1 MINPINTNASQKT
14 IDVLNYLYTIS
25 GYQTLTG
32 IHNWLEDPDGYV
44 NQIYN
49 LYGDY
54 PGVSGYEMGPI
65 ADQSDAV
72 IAAQRQNVTNS
83 AKAYFQNGGIVTM
96 MWHQNY
102 PLTSYS
108 WSNVQRSTTDA
119 EFNRICTPG
128 TAEYNWLISEY
139 DKVAGFLKQLR
150 DANVPVLWRPYHE
163 MNGGWFWWGKKMNY
177 TLLWD
182 IMYNRFTNFHGLN
195 NIIWVWNANA
205 PKSPDINPY
214 TTHFVGTSKCD
225 VLGTDLY
232 MFGDEPFKQEY
243 YDGLEAISGGKP
255 IGVAEIGQLFPITI
269 FNTQPKWAWF
279 MEWGNYLYDYNTQA
293 QRDALFTTSVSRT
306 LNRSE
311 VHIIPTPPPTPDT
324 QAPSTPTNLTSPSK
338 TATSAYL
345 TWTASTDNIGVTG
358 YEVYT
363 NETILTGTTTV
374 TNFSVNG
381 LTANTS
387 YRFKVRAKD
396 AAGNFS
402 AFSTSL
408 IVTTDSINTNFV
420 RGINFGGPAV
430 TIEGQNWLAGNN
442 SLITYSANVK
452 TYINSPAITPVP
464 AVDSATS
471 TMLNSNIY
479 ASASDFTV
487 TQPLPNGS
495 YQLYLWSLEN
505 YQANSRSFHVFLEG
519 VQVTTAPIGGLSLNS
534 WAKYGP
540 YSVTVTDGILNMDV
554 RRVTGDPGLTGMAIL
569 SSAGADTQAPS
580 TPTNLIVKSKTSTS
594 VSLSWTASTDNVGV
608 TGYDIYNGNTIVG
621 STTIPSFTVTGLVA
635 GTAYSFSVRAKDAA
649 GNQSLNSAS
658 ISVTTSKGDSLIM
671 INAADYGATPIE
683 VTPNFDS
690 TSALNNSLTQAVT
703 SGVELYIPPGTYRTT
718 ASIIASGNNV
728 MIRGAGGTE
737 TVIKPDSSAY
747 DAIVIGKNSAFSSS
761 GNLRDLAVKGPT
773 ARPSGF
779 KAGVKIDEMRQFE
792 ISNVTVDNY
801 DIGFDF
807 VNNCF
812 GSMTNNLR
820 TGYGV
825 NVGINLR
832 TGTQSGNDLLFI
844 NSWLYGEVAAVQ
856 IANDSGGFQFIGGQ
870 FSNNQNSGTT
880 VNDNR
885 GVMTLGKDYI
895 SGTMGGVANVF
906 VQGVDF
912 EGLRYCWAVRGFD
925 QISLSINSCGIQPYD
940 APAIGFMK
948 MTNAKQSKVTLMNQ
962 QIRGQWSGSQLLSVA
977 GQYDDCSILELNGW
991 IDATIAGTAYVGSS
1005 ILKQSRI
1012 EMGQSIFRA
1021 NNHNTLQLGSTLLQE
1036 SGAGNLQVSADW
1048 GTTWNTISP
1057 TSLIVTAPNGKK
1069 YTIGVTNKGVLT
1081 ATLIN

>member
-1 MINPINTNASQKT
+1 MINPINSNASQKT
-14 IDVLNYLYTIS
+14 IDVLNYLYNIS
-25 GYQTLTG
+25 GSQTLTG

-44 NQIYN
+44 NQINN

-119 EFNRICTPG
+119 EFNRIVTPG

-163 MNGGWFWWGKKMNY
+163 MNGGWFWWGKKQNY

-182 IMYNRFTNFHGLN
+182 IMYDRFTNFHGLN
-195 NIIWVWNANA
+195 NMIWVWNANA
-205 PKSPDINPY
+205 PKSSDINPY

-225 VLGTDLY
+225 VLVTDLY

-255 IGVAEIGQLFPITI
+255 IAVAEIGQLFPITI

-293 QRDALFTTSVSRT
+293 QRDALYTTSVSRT

-311 VHIIPTPPPTPDT
+311 VHITSTPPPTPDT
-324 QAPSTPTNLTSPSK
+324 EPPSIPTNLTSPSK

-345 TWTASTDNIGVTG
+345 TWTASIDNIGVTG

-363 NETILTGTTTV
+363 NDTVLAGTTTA

-387 YRFKVRAKD
+387 YQFKVRAKD

-402 AFSTSL
+402 AFSIPL
-408 IVTTDSINTNFV
+408 VVTTDSINTSFV

-430 TIEGQNWLAGNN
+430 TIDGQDWLAGNN

-464 AVDSATS
+464 AVDSAAS

-479 ASASDFTV
+479 ASGSDFTV

-495 YQLYLWSLEN
+495 YQVYLWSLEN
-505 YQANSRSFHVFLEG
+505 YQANSRSFNVILEG
-519 VQVTTAPIGGLSLNS
+519 VQVTTAPIGGLALNS

-540 YSVTVTDGILNMDV
+540 YSVTVTDGVLNMDI
-554 RRVTGDPGLTGMAIL
+554 RRVTGDPGMTGLAIL
-569 SSAGADTQAPS
+569 SSAATDTQAPS
-580 TPTNLIVKSKTSTS
+580 APTNLIVKSKTPTS

-608 TGYDIYNGNTIVG
+608 TGYDVYNGNTLTG

-649 GNQSLNSAS
+649 GNQSVNSAS

-690 TSALNNSLTQAVT
+690 TSALNNALTEAVT

-728 MIRGAGGTE
+728 MVRGAGGTE

-747 DAIVIGKNSAFSSS
+747 DAIIIGKNSAFSSS

-773 ARPSGF
+773 ARPSGYT
-779 KAGVKIDEMRQFE
+779 AGVKIDEMRQFE

-856 IANDSGGFQFIGGQ
+856 ISNDCGGFQFIGGQ

-880 VNDNR
+880 LNDNR
-885 GVMTLGKDYI
+885 GVLTLGKDYI
-895 SGTMGGVANVF
+895 SGTMGGVANVL

-912 EGLRYCWAVRGFD
+912 EGLRYCWAVRGYD
-925 QISLSINSCGIQPYD
+925 QISLIINGCGIQPYD

-948 MTNAKQSKVTLMNQ
+948 MTNAKQSKVTLMTQ
-962 QIRGQWSGSQLLSVA
+962 QIRGQWSGSQLLSVS

-1012 EMGQSIFRA
+1012 EMGQSIFRT

-1036 SGAGNLQVSADW
+1036 SGAGTLQVSADW